1 METGLTVKNL
11 QHHSWALMVQEQ
23 TRSGL
28 SIREWCKQN
37 DIAPKTFY
45 YRRKQVRSE
54 LLQAA
59 SPVFAEL
66 IPPESESSSL
76 SDGFRPQ
83 LTISIKDAVIG
94 IDQETPQCLLASVIE
109 VMRHA

>member
-11 QHHSWALMVQEQ
+11 QHHSWAIMVQEQ

-28 SIREWCKQN
+28 SIRDWCSQN
-37 DIAPKTFY
+37 NISTKTFY

-54 LLQAA
+54 ILQAA

-66 IPPESESSSL
+66 IPPEGDRVSSA
-76 SDGFRPQ
+76 DGFRPQ

-94 IDQETPQCLLASVIE
+94 VDQGTPQQLLASVLE
-109 VMRHA
+109 VMRNA

>member
-1 METGLTVKNL
+1 METGLAVKKL

-23 TRSGL
+23 SRSGL
-28 SIREWCKQN
+28 SIRDWCEQN
-37 DIAPKTFY
+37 SISTKTFY
-45 YRRKQVRSE
+45 YRRKQIRSE

-66 IPPESESSSL
+66 VPPEENNISS

-83 LTISIKDAVIG
+83 LTISVKDTVIG
-94 IDQETPQCLLASVIE
+94 IDQGTPQQLLMSVLE
-109 VMRHA
+109 AVRNA